1 MVEIGKKYCQGPKI
15 ILTIFRIEI
24 ATVWGTMKRLLCV
37 ILLLSL
43 FTVSVSE
50 GIGSAKVE
58 DDVFALASDHNQ
70 QWYDGDRNLAPEAIF
85 TLINPQPLNNLFGN
99 FTVNTP
105 GANIT
110 FRLIQNGTTVIE
122 EIANATFG
130 SIHWLNTDESEVNYE
145 VQFINNES
153 SWVSVNLRFWTRI
166 LGPDVTISLVPG
178 ETYTG
183 VNTIHINATCDLPW
197 ETREIHLVIDDSV
210 AEAYYNESMVSH
222 EWDTKEHENGSIVVS
237 VYSWDNWGLLGSW
250 SVTVNVSNVITTT
263 TTTTPTTTGSST
275 TEPTS
280 PTGSDFELLPVV
292 LIFGSG
298 LAVIVL
304 VALIARKR

>member
-1 MVEIGKKYCQGPKI
+1 VVEIGKKYCQGPKI

-37 ILLLSL
+37 VLLLSL
-43 FTVSVSE
+43 ITASVGES
-50 GIGSAKVE
+50 SARVE
-58 DDVFALASDHNQ
+58 DDVFISASADHNV

-105 GANIT
+105 GVNIT

-122 EIANATFG
+122 EMANATFG

-166 LGPDVTISLVPG
+166 LGPEVTISLVPD

-197 ETREIHLVIDDSV
+197 ETREIQLVIDGFIV
-210 AEAYYNESMVSH
+210 QTYYNESMVSY
-222 EWDTKEHENGSIVVS
+222 EWDTAEHENGSIVVS

-250 SVTVNVSNVITTT
+250 SVTVNVSNVITTA
-263 TTTTPTTTGSST
+263 TTTTPTTTESST

-280 PTGSDFELLPVV
+280 PIGSDFELLPVV
-292 LIFGSG
+292 LIVGSG